1 MKIGLIGLGDI
12 AKKAYLPV
20 LTIRNDIELICCTR
34 NDEVLKNIV
43 TQYRLSEGV
52 HSVDELIA
60 KGIEAAF
67 ISVATEAH
75 ADIAKQ
81 LISSGIN
88 VYIDKP
94 ISMNLEETE
103 EIIRLAKEKG
113 VIAMVGF
120 NRRFAP
126 MIRELPAKGKADLI
140 LIQKNRFHS
149 SDIIRRAVV
158 EDFIHVVDTLLFL
171 LQREVKDVQVQYKTE
186 KGRLKNV
193 VIELIADG
201 ATAVGIM
208 NRDNGTTEEIIEYM
222 MSDHKYVVNN
232 LTETQYYTNSI
243 MSLSKF
249 NDWDPT
255 LYRRGFYGIVDHFI
269 TSVRDKTQCDPSLED
284 SLITHRI
291 CETITNRIE
300 AGF

>member
-20 LTIRNDIELICCTR
+20 LTIRSDIELICCTR
-34 NDEVLKNIV
+34 NDETLKSIV
-43 TQYRLSEGV
+43 AQYRLSEGA

-60 KGIEAAF
+60 KGIDAAF

-75 ADIAKQ
+75 AAIAKQ
-81 LISSGIN
+81 LINSGIN

-103 EIIRLAKEKG
+103 EIVRLAKEKG

-126 MIRELPAKGKADLI
+126 MIRDLPSKGKADLI

-149 SDIIRRAVV
+149 SDIVRRAVV
-158 EDFIHVVDTLLFL
+158 EDFIHVVDTLRFL

-186 KGRLKNV
+186 KGQLKNV

-255 LYRRGFYGIVDHFI
+255 LYKRGFYGIVDHFI
-269 TSVRDKTQCDPSLED
+269 ASVRNQTQCDPSLED

-300 AGF
+300 DGF